1 MPNKELRKMEE
12 YECIRVP
19 FRLWPEDE
27 MASNRDGNTL
37 LAFLQSM
44 GNKPWLT
51 YLADNAITVK
61 SFKDYIPESHM
72 YDVSFH
78 FYLDPKK
85 ATVYRI
91 KYAQ

>member
-1 MPNKELRKMEE
+1 MED

-19 FRLWPEDE
+19 FSVAAEDKTV
-27 MASNRDGNTL
+27 NNKDGNAL

-44 GNKPWLT
+44 GSMPWLT
-51 YLADNAITVK
+51 YLLDNAITVK
-61 SFKDYIPESHM
+61 SFKDYRPASHM

-85 ATVYRI
+85 ATVYWI